1 MSPQIDT
8 LPAPPNPVGNY
19 VACHRVDH
27 LIYTSGL
34 LPLSDGQLVSTGAVG
49 DDNVSIE
56 QAQDAAKH
64 CALNALALLQQEL
77 GSLDNIKRI
86 VKITGFINAT
96 ADFTQHAAVM
106 NGASDTLVEWLGERG
121 KHTRSAVGV
130 ASLPLG
136 ATVEM
141 EVIAEAT

>member
-1 MSPQIDT
+1 MSIQSDA
-8 LPAPPNPVGNY
+8 LPKAPNPVGNY
-19 VACHRVDH
+19 VASHQVGN

-34 LPLSDGQLVSTGAVG
+34 LPLKDGQLASTGAIG
-49 DDNVSIE
+49 GGEVSME
-56 QAQDAAKH
+56 QAQEAARH

-77 GSLDNIKRI
+77 GSLDKVKHI
-86 VKITGFINAT
+86 VKITGFINASP
-96 ADFTQHAAVM
+96 DFTEHASVM
-106 NGASDTLVEWLGERG
+106 NGASDTLVKWLGERG

-141 EVIAEAT
+141 EVIAAI